1 MSLFA
6 NRWRTLREA
15 ASTEVASSAV
25 EAPAPAKPEPVRK
38 AGKLP
43 QRLPLQQDELRT

>member
-1 MSLFA
+1 MGLFA

-25 EAPAPAKPEPVRK
+25 QPPEPQPERQPIRRATKLK
-38 AGKLP
+38 AQP
-43 QRLPLQQDELRT
+43 EHEPWQT